1 MSAYKSVRYM
11 SFHCCSTQL
20 EINLHV
26 VNDWSKVNVHRNR
39 NHNFKARPLLY
50 LLLVIVDFD
59 PNSIY
64 GVPLTWSMAFDPPPY
79 MHADTV
85 KHRLD

>member
-1 MSAYKSVRYM
+1 M
-11 SFHCCSTQL
+11 FIGTG
-20 EINLHV
+20 ITI
-26 VNDWSKVNVHRNR
+26 SKQDLCYIYFR
-39 NHNFKARPLLY
+39 
-50 LLLVIVDFD
+50 VIVDFD

-85 KHRLD
+85 KQGLD

>member
-1 MSAYKSVRYM
+1 MIGQKSM
-11 SFHCCSTQL
+11 FIGTG
-20 EINLHV
+20 ITI
-26 VNDWSKVNVHRNR
+26 SKQDLCYIYFR
-39 NHNFKARPLLY
+39 
-50 LLLVIVDFD
+50 VIIDFD
-59 PNSIY
+59 PNSIC